1 MSVQKP
7 PAINVENVVASAAIG
22 QELDLEKL
30 NDDLAGSQY
39 DADNFPGLVYRMQK
53 PKSAA
58 LVFRSGNVVCTG
70 AKGVDKVEAAIE
82 QVFSEL
88 DSLGISV
95 DTPDPTIQNIVSGA
109 DLDNQLNLNAAAI
122 GLGLEQVEYEPEQF
136 PGLVYRPPET
146 NVVILLFGSGKAV
159 ITGAKT
165 INSAREGLK
174 TVMDDLDGLGLLE

>member
-7 PAINVENVVASAAIG
+7 PAINVENVVASAEVG
-22 QELDLEKL
+22 QELDLNEL
-30 NDDLAGSQY
+30 NNDLVGSQY
-39 DADNFPGLVYRMQK
+39 DEDNFPGLVYRMQE

-70 AKGVDKVEAAIE
+70 AKGVNKVETAIE

-88 DSLGISV
+88 EKLGIPV
-95 DTPDPTIQNIVSGA
+95 ETPEPVIQNIVSGA

-136 PGLVYRPPET
+136 PGLVYRPPEL

-159 ITGAKT
+159 ITGAQT
-165 INSAREGLK
+165 VESAQEGVEV
-174 TVMDDLDGLGLLE
+174 VMDELDGLGLLT